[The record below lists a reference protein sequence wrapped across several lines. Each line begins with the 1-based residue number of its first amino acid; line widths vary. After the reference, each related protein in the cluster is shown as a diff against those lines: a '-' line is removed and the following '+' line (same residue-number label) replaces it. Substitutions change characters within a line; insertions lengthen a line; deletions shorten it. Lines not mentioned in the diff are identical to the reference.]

1 MISLP
6 IRGAGF
12 HKESFESIFLW
23 FGSGKSLDNAM
34 FINSLSARF
43 NPGSSCYLSP
53 ASDRLNEISDRVPCN
68 TGSVCE

>member
-1 MISLP
+1 
-6 IRGAGF
+6 
-12 HKESFESIFLW
+12 
-23 FGSGKSLDNAM
+23 M